1 MTRPRYSALGIP
13 ATRFVAAFL
22 LNIWFIIVLAV
33 AFRIHH
39 HTHVTQYTWAQT
51 VARSGGTVP

>member
-1 MTRPRYSALGIP
+1 LGIP